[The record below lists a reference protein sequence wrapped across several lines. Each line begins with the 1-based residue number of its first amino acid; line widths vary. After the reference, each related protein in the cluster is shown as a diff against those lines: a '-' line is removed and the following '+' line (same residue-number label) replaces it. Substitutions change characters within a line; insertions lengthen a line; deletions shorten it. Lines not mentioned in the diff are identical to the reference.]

1 MDKKIVLIIILI
13 ICTVIVLSYIGY
25 MIFLNGNGVI
35 KLNKKVSKL
44 QESLLN
50 DKDLNFAR
58 EEYVVFLSVSDSKEK
73 AYVTNGIGNTL
84 KEAIDNAKSKMKVNI
99 SLYKI
104 NPEWVRIDVVNKE
117 EVLKTNDLKEDLF
130 GSENEYR
137 KGLSLDKNYDVA
149 LLENELN
156 VNKIID
162 YKNREINLEN
172 LNKYLNSENK
182 NLKGIDN
189 LPDEFI
195 SFSCISY
202 MYDEKEV
209 YRLGIESENYGRK
222 EEKDL
227 REVRLIEIM
236 ENASEYLIDCVDEN
250 GKFIYRY
257 NPLDDNTTNT
267 YNILRHEGT
276 VWSMLEVYKIT
287 KNKELKENIE
297 LATKFVVNKSVKD
310 KDENTSYI
318 IENKNNEIKLG
329 ANGIGILM
337 FIEYM
342 ETFNTDE
349 YKELVLKLGN
359 GILDMQNE
367 DGSYYHVYMYPDFKK
382 YEEYRTVYYDG
393 EATFALAKL
402 YEYTKDEKYLK
413 AAEKALDYFYENNYE
428 KHKDHWIEYAVNEVT
443 KYNPKKEYFELG
455 LKNVRDN
462 LSTIVNTNYCNPI
475 NLELLTVGLEIYDRA
490 SKNNIFIDDFDV
502 EDLISAIYYRAD
514 YQLNGL
520 FYKEIAM
527 YFKKPSRIVNSFFTR
542 DDDFRVRIDD
552 VQHNINGYYN
562 MFKNYKLIEEYSKK

>member
-227 REVRLIEIM
+227 RE
-236 ENASEYLIDCVDEN
+236 
-250 GKFIYRY
+250 
-257 NPLDDNTTNT
+257 
-267 YNILRHEGT
+267 
-276 VWSMLEVYKIT
+276 
-287 KNKELKENIE
+287 
-297 LATKFVVNKSVKD
+297 
-310 KDENTSYI
+310 
-318 IENKNNEIKLG
+318 
-329 ANGIGILM
+329 
-337 FIEYM
+337 
-342 ETFNTDE
+342 
-349 YKELVLKLGN
+349 
-359 GILDMQNE
+359 
-367 DGSYYHVYMYPDFKK
+367 
-382 YEEYRTVYYDG
+382 
-393 EATFALAKL
+393 
-402 YEYTKDEKYLK
+402 
-413 AAEKALDYFYENNYE
+413 
-428 KHKDHWIEYAVNEVT
+428 
-443 KYNPKKEYFELG
+443 
-455 LKNVRDN
+455 
-462 LSTIVNTNYCNPI
+462 
-475 NLELLTVGLEIYDRA
+475 
-490 SKNNIFIDDFDV
+490 
-502 EDLISAIYYRAD
+502 
-514 YQLNGL
+514 
-520 FYKEIAM
+520 
-527 YFKKPSRIVNSFFTR
+527 
-542 DDDFRVRIDD
+542 
-552 VQHNINGYYN
+552 
-562 MFKNYKLIEEYSKK
+562 